1 MRPLIDNIVAVIKK
15 RGGRMELE
23 DFRRLIQKTRDSLFE
38 NVDTLMELVI
48 ASGLPIDIEGDEVIL
63 ETCFRPWREETFC
76 VVDIETNGSVP
87 KRSQI
92 IEIGALKWRNGEIVD
107 RFESFAAC
115 SYLPYQISEI
125 TGINPEDLEGAPP
138 LEKMLPRFKAFLGDS
153 LFVAHNVS
161 FDYNFISHSF
171 ERFGLGVLGNRRLC
185 TIDLARRT
193 IEAERYGLGH
203 LNIALD
209 INTLVHHRAYADAI
223 TATKVLEIGLKNVP
237 DAIVTTEQLIDFTK
251 MPVKRAKAILES
263 EKLKTKN

>member
-1 MRPLIDNIVAVIKK
+1 MRPLIDNIVTAMKK
-15 RGGRMELE
+15 SGGKMELE
-23 DFRRLIQKTRDSLFE
+23 RFRQLILKTRDSLFE
-38 NVDTLMELVI
+38 DVDTLMELVI
-48 ASGLPIDIEGDEVIL
+48 ASGVPIDIEGEEVVL
-63 ETCFRPWREETFC
+63 KTSFRPWREEVFC
-76 VVDIETNGSVP
+76 IVDIETNGSQP
-87 KRSQI
+87 ERAQI
-92 IEIGALKWRNGEIVD
+92 IEIGALKWKNGEVID

-138 LEKMLPRFKAFLGDS
+138 LAKMLPKFEAFLGDA

-185 TIDLARRT
+185 TIELARRT

-209 INTLVHHRAYADAI
+209 INTLVHHRAYADAV
-223 TATKVLEIGLKNVP
+223 TAAKVLEIGLKNVP
-237 DAIVTTEQLIDFTK
+237 DSVNTTEALIDFTK
-251 MPVKRAKAILES
+251 LPVKKAKRFVAS
-263 EKLKTKN
+263 H